1 MPSTIMHVLQP
12 RSVLESGLS
21 SATQKTC
28 LCCLEDFQPSSQ
40 VAVLPCGHIFDEDGA
55 ALVSNDSLGI
65 RWVWHQT
72 PYWMPSEHACFCRK
86 KVDRTRSKSTNP
98 WLTSWL
104 PRPTKWILQW
114 FTMFAS
120 LAQASFTLMM
130 QDCILAWSASKRK
143 ASRTCPTC
151 RSNFTVL
158 WCGALVILR
167 DQPIFHLPQYSLP
180 WWYEKS
186 SLTAAV
192 CLCSLSRYVM
202 RINCT
207 GSGQTWSVK
216 IWAQSVGLSV
226 GPLSLD

>member
-55 ALVSNDSLGI
+55 ALASNDSLGI

-72 PYWMPSEHACFCRK
+72 PYWMPSMHVFAEKRIS

-104 PRPTKWILQW
+104 HLVAKANLKWIL
-114 FTMFAS
+114 AP
-120 LAQASFTLMM
+120 ASFTLM
-130 QDCILAWSASKRK
+130 QDCILAWSAAKRK

-158 WCGALVILR
+158 
-167 DQPIFHLPQYSLP
+167 
-180 WWYEKS
+180 
-186 SLTAAV
+186 
-192 CLCSLSRYVM
+192 
-202 RINCT
+202 
-207 GSGQTWSVK
+207 
-216 IWAQSVGLSV
+216 
-226 GPLSLD
+226 